1 MKILI
6 VGTVR
11 NCEKT
16 LKDSINY
23 LDNAFKFVSK
33 IEYLIIESDSQ
44 DNTLECLNLIKNS
57 KQNFNF
63 KSFGKLRTS
72 IPERTKRIAFCRNEY
87 LKYLRSEK
95 YSAVQYLVVADFD
108 GVLNAI
114 NESAVKSSFKNL
126 DWDVCTANCSDY
138 YYDIYALRHPYWSP
152 NDCLIAAKEN
162 ERIGFNKYQ
171 SISYS
176 VYSRMIKL
184 NKYSS
189 FIEVDS
195 AFGGLA
201 IYKKSSIP
209 ENAKYISEDKNNN
222 PICEHVPFHYSIKES
237 GGKVFINPKMIIGK
251 APHEHVKFKKNF
263 GKIIFYFRSHIIY
276 LLEKNQKMKSI
287 LENIRTIIKTK

>member
-1 MKILI
+1 MQILI

-16 LKDSINY
+16 INDSIKY

-44 DNTLECLNLIKNS
+44 DKTIEYLNLIKNS
-57 KQNFNF
+57 KKNFNF
-63 KSFGKLRTS
+63 KSFGKLRNT

-95 YSAVQYLVVADFD
+95 YSKVQYLVVADFD
-108 GVLNAI
+108 GVINEI
-114 NESAVKSSFKNL
+114 NESNVKSSFKNL
-126 DWDVCTANCSDY
+126 EWDVCTANCSDY

-152 NDCLIAAKEN
+152 NDCMIAAKEN
-162 ERIGFNKYQ
+162 ERLGLKKSQ
-171 SISYS
+171 SIFYS

-184 NKYSS
+184 NKYLS

-201 IYKKSSIP
+201 IYKISSIP
-209 ENAKYISEDKNNN
+209 KNAKYIGVDKNNN
-222 PICEHVPFHYSIKES
+222 QTCEHVLFHQFIKNS
-237 GGKVFINPKMIIGK
+237 GGKIFINPQMIIGK
-251 APHEHVKFKKNF
+251 APYEHVRYKKHF
-263 GKIIFYFRSHIIY
+263 GKIIFYFKTDIIY
-276 LLEKNQKMKSI
+276 LLEKNPLMK
-287 LENIRTIIKTK
+287 LVLWNIRKIIRK